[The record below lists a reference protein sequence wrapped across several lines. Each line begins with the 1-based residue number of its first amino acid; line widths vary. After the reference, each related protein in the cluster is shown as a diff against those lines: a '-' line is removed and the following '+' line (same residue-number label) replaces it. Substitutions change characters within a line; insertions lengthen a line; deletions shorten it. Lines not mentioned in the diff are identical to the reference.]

1 MLQICLRALPESLS
15 FASLPKGLRRSFLSA
30 LRRVFLLV
38 LLHPTRAGCL
48 NCSFESPLYWF
59 LLGNT
64 GLALAARGQNYLP
77 RQPTGLVGGQEHR
90 DRRDVRGLPDAAEG
104 RHGNHLLLE
113 ITPDSD
119 HAGRASA
126 LGCRRPGLMEFTRI
140 CLGPS
145 SFASTRVIA

>member
-15 FASLPKGLRRSFLSA
+15 FASLPKGLRHSFLSA

-90 DRRDVRGLPDAAEG
+90 DRRNVRGLPDAAEG
-104 RHGNHLLLE
+104 RHCNDLSL
-113 ITPDSD
+113 S
-119 HAGRASA
+119 ARALQISN
-126 LGCRRPGLMEFTRI
+126 
-140 CLGPS
+140 
-145 SFASTRVIA
+145 